1 MNKELTL
8 QQIDEKAAAFEK
20 RLKDAGFKSED
31 IVEYAH
37 LVTVAV
43 LRLIRDANIDLSD
56 AIENLSNTNI

>member
-8 QQIDEKAAAFEK
+8 EQIDEKASAFEK

-31 IVEYAH
+31 IVEYAQ

-56 AIENLSNTNI
+56 AIENLSNMDI